1 MSGTTIRAVL
11 GTGNRE
17 HFENIMGWYDEDI
30 FNMLVAKLRSLSES
44 KDNELVDFILKTV
57 EDNLDEITVAGN
69 VAGYGGG
76 FGDSKTVRR
85 FNKKQEK
92 DSRLKK
98 KKKTKKKV
106 NEEIVDS
113 IMDYLVNK
121 GMAQ

>member
-1 MSGTTIRAVL
+1 M
-11 GTGNRE
+11 
-17 HFENIMGWYDEDI
+17 
-30 FNMLVAKLRSLSES
+30 
-44 KDNELVDFILKTV
+44 
-57 EDNLDEITVAGN
+57 
-69 VAGYGGG
+69 
-76 FGDSKTVRR
+76 DSKTKKMKSQKRR
-85 FNKKQEK
+85 IPFTMNQDAVQKTIGDWA

>member
-1 MSGTTIRAVL
+1 
-11 GTGNRE
+11 
-17 HFENIMGWYDEDI
+17 MGWYDEDI

-57 EDNLDEITVAGN
+57 EDNLDEITSAGN
-69 VAGYGGG
+69 VAGYSGGLG
-76 FGDSKTVRR
+76 NSKTVKR
-85 FNKKQEK
+85 FNKSQEK

-106 NEEIVDS
+106 DEEIVDS